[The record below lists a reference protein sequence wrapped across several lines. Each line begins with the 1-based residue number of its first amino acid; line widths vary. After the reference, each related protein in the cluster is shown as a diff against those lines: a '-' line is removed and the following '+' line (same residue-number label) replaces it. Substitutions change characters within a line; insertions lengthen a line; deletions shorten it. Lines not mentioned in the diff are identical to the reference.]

1 LEEISSL
8 DLHTGQ
14 ARVRG
19 HAILFSSGIAAPLP
33 ADFSEELSLAVFDV
47 CGAPAWVKKKI
58 LPTDRVLILGMGKA
72 GLLSAL
78 AALEVIPRDSLW
90 VCDVRGEATR
100 AALRCGLGAHT
111 VLADASSPV
120 SFQESLH
127 RSGSGLFDLVVNT
140 CNVPGTE
147 AASILAA
154 KQGGRILFFNMATDF
169 SRAVLSAEGIG
180 REVEMVM
187 GNGFASGHWQ
197 YALDLV
203 RRNRDVWKFF

>member
-1 LEEISSL
+1 
-8 DLHTGQ
+8 
-14 ARVRG
+14 
-19 HAILFSSGIAAPLP
+19 
-33 ADFSEELSLAVFDV
+33 
-47 CGAPAWVKKKI
+47 
-58 LPTDRVLILGMGKA
+58 
-72 GLLSAL
+72 
-78 AALEVIPRDSLW
+78 
-90 VCDVRGEATR
+90 
-100 AALRCGLGAHT
+100 LGAHT